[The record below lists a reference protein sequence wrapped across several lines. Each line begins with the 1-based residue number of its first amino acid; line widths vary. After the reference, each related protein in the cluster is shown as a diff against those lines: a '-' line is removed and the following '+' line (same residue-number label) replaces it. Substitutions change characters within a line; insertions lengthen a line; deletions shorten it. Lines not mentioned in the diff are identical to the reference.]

1 MIKVLNILTDSNIGG
16 AGRCLINYLKYCDR
30 DRFSVQVVLPRNSK
44 LKPEVT
50 ALNVPVIEADGIA
63 EQSFSFAGVGI
74 LKRSFRRNSR
84 IWSTPMVLSAVGSP
98 PVSAEPR

>member
-63 EQSFSFAGVGI
+63 E
-74 LKRSFRRNSR
+74 KRGCCARK
-84 IWSTPMVLSAVGSP
+84 ACCGSEEND
-98 PVSAEPR
+98 AERTTGENH